1 MIVTRRLALSAAALL
16 SLAATVPAA
25 AQVPG
30 APAPP
35 SLGIHIGVKATT
47 LGFGPEVGIG
57 IGPRL
62 GFRAGL
68 NVLSMGREFD
78 WDGIGYSVDLKFRT
92 ITGLLDLY
100 LLGPI
105 RLSGGLA
112 INNNKLQLSADPTV
126 SVQIGNTL
134 YQATDVGTITGTIDY
149 SKKTAPY
156 LGLGIGGRGRIGFIL
171 EAGMLFTGSPRL
183 TYTATTTLTG
193 PAATAFQQQVTTET
207 GNVQADLN
215 NTSVLKT
222 YPVVGLGLQV
232 KI

>member
-1 MIVTRRLALSAAALL
+1 MIVKRLAFSAAALL
-16 SLAATVPAA
+16 SLAATTPAA

-30 APAPP
+30 APSPP
-35 SLGIHIGVKATT
+35 SLGIHVGVKVTT
-47 LGFGPEVGIG
+47 LGYGPEVGIG

-62 GFRAGL
+62 GFRAGVNL
-68 NVLSMGREFD
+68 LSMGRDAE
-78 WDGIGYSVDLKFRT
+78 WDDIDYSVDLKFRT
-92 ITGLLDLY
+92 ISGLVDLY

-105 RLSGGLA
+105 RLSGGLM
-112 INNNKLQLSADPTV
+112 INNNKLQVSADPTV
-126 SVQIGNTL
+126 AVQIGNTT

-183 TYTATTTLTG
+183 TYSATTTLSG
-193 PAATAFQQQVTTET
+193 AAATAFQQQVNTET
-207 GNVQADLN
+207 ANVRADLE

-222 YPVVGLGLQV
+222 YPVVGIGLQV